1 MATREVDGM
10 KCRICGK
17 EFNPDVYHRVYCSR
31 ECGEAARKLR
41 DRTRESAERLEK
53 MSDPLPPEYTTCKN
67 CGKRFR
73 TGNAQYYCSNECY
86 KEYRKKNSREEQ
98 HKAWVAAKAARRQ
111 KYGGKT
117 LGQWIQESTAC
128 NLDYET
134 YRALIE
140 QGKTY
145 EELLAQAPNRQV
157 RIHQHKPLRGVFGN
171 GN

>member
-1 MATREVDGM
+1 METGAVSNM

-17 EFNPDVYHRVYCSR
+17 EFNRDYYHRVYCSM
-31 ECGEAARKLR
+31 ECGEAAKKERA
-41 DRTRESAERLEK
+41 RTRKSAEKLEK
-53 MSDPLPPEYTTCKN
+53 MADPIPPEYTTCKN
-67 CGKRFR
+67 CGKRFM
-73 TGNAQYYCSNECY
+73 TGQAQHFCSNECY

-98 HKAWVAAKAARRQ
+98 HKALVAAKAARAQ

-128 NLDYET
+128 NLDYGT

-145 EELLAQAPNRQV
+145 EELLALAPNRQLKV
-157 RIHQHKPLRGVFGN
+157 HQHTPHREK
-171 GN
+171 